1 MSSVSAVKREED
13 GGASAE
19 SKNSSAPL
27 LSKATQDPN
36 VPLPSTETDSGSAK
50 PRKRDFWKLGKK
62 QEEEK
67 QKPKE
72 LTSSSPTH
80 SQAPQ
85 IPPMVGL
92 RPSSPFRISDPLAGS
107 VSPQRTSHPS
117 VTPGSPGQGI
127 TSVPSASPR
136 PHSPASSMIFERN
149 VQEEAHPPEVSPQ
162 IPAHVITENHI
173 PPALDASA
181 EAITN
186 AKLDPDEVEIITHA
200 THQPAAVTIT
210 GATAENSMAS
220 STVDDMPPPASAVP
234 RNSEPGPDDM
244 SGYGSLDSG
253 DVRRLSFISF
263 ADVVHAEQE
272 GIAAGDQRRDSANI
286 GSHAVLSA
294 PRSPSPMRSPV
305 SSQAFGTSPPTSIAT
320 SAKGFEGSPHQGM
333 RVAGSPPLPG
343 SVSPMGG
350 ELNIETMTQALRR
363 TGSGDLSGARSAPMS
378 AVGEGENFGDRAF
391 R

>member
-1 MSSVSAVKREED
+1 M
-13 GGASAE
+13 
-19 SKNSSAPL
+19 
-27 LSKATQDPN
+27 AT
-36 VPLPSTETDSGSAK
+36 
-50 PRKRDFWKLGKK
+50 
-62 QEEEK
+62 
-67 QKPKE
+67 
-72 LTSSSPTH
+72 
-80 SQAPQ
+80 
-85 IPPMVGL
+85 
-92 RPSSPFRISDPLAGS
+92 
-107 VSPQRTSHPS
+107 
-117 VTPGSPGQGI
+117 
-127 TSVPSASPR
+127 ASPR

-149 VQEEAHPPEVSPQ
+149 VQDETHPPEISPQ

-210 GATAENSMAS
+210 GATAENSMTS
-220 STVDDMPPPASAVP
+220 STVEDTPIPPPSH
-234 RNSEPGPDDM
+234 RGSEQVQDEV
-244 SGYGSLDSG
+244 SNYGSLDSA

-272 GIAAGDQRRDSANI
+272 GIAGEQRRDSANI
-286 GSHAVLSA
+286 TSHPVLGA

-320 SAKGFEGSPHQGM
+320 SAKGFEGSPNRGM
-333 RVAGSPPLPG
+333 RTAGSPPLPG
-343 SVSPMGG
+343 QISPLAGG

-363 TGSGDLSGARSAPMS
+363 TGSGDLSGVRSAPLS
-378 AVGEGENFGDRAF
+378 AVGDGDGLQERSF

>member
-1 MSSVSAVKREED
+1 VKREED

-27 LSKATQDPN
+27 LDKSQNDANMSAP
-36 VPLPSTETDSGSAK
+36 TDSDTSAK

-62 QEEEK
+62 PEDDKSK
-67 QKPKE
+67 QKDPMTT
-72 LTSSSPTH
+72 TSSRS
-80 SQAPQ
+80 SAPQ

-92 RPSSPFRISDPLAGS
+92 RPSSPFRISDSLTGS
-107 VSPQRTSHPS
+107 VSPQRTSHPYI
-117 VTPGSPGQGI
+117 TPGSPSQPI
-127 TSVPSASPR
+127 TSVTSASPR
-136 PHSPASSMIFERN
+136 PQSPASSMIFERN
-149 VQEEAHPPEVSPQ
+149 VQDETHPTELSPQ
-162 IPAHVITENHI
+162 IPAHVVTENHI

-186 AKLDPDEVEIITHA
+186 TKLDPDEVEIITHA

-210 GATAENSMAS
+210 GAEHSMAS
-220 STVDDMPPPASAVP
+220 STVEDTPSMPAIA
-234 RNSEPGPDDM
+234 RASEPSPDDV
-244 SGYGSLDSG
+244 SNYGSLDSA

-272 GIAAGDQRRDSANI
+272 GIGGDQRRDSAI
-286 GSHAVLSA
+286 GGAHPAVLGA

-320 SAKGFEGSPHQGM
+320 SAKGFEGSPNRGM
-333 RVAGSPPLPG
+333 RTAGSPPLLGQP
-343 SVSPMGG
+343 SPMTGG

-363 TGSGDLSGARSAPMS
+363 TGSGDLSGVRSAPMS
-378 AVGEGENFGDRAF
+378 AIGDGENFGDKAF